1 MTEADSSTES
11 PAPKDE
17 AAADPAPVT
26 FEDFARLEL
35 RVAKVLSV
43 EPHPKAD
50 RLYLL
55 RIDGGEERQIV
66 AGVRPYMEPEELEG
80 RSIVV
85 VWNLAPA
92 TIRGVES
99 RGMMLA
105 GQDGETIGILAPQP
119 ELPPGTRIR

>member
-1 MTEADSSTES
+1 MDESTVT
-11 PAPKDE
+11 DR
-17 AAADPAPVT
+17 PVT
-26 FEDFARLEL
+26 IDDFARLEL

-50 RLYLL
+50 RLYVL

-66 AGVRPYMEPEELEG
+66 AGVRPFMTPDELEG

-92 TIRGVES
+92 MIRGVES

-105 GQDGETIGILAPQP
+105 GQHGETIGVLGPQP
-119 ELPPGTRIR
+119 ELPPGTRVR